1 MSVTELRPAPSEP
14 SAPTGAERP
23 GEPFR
28 RPGPWPPRRSVR
40 RELTAAGLLGAAF
53 VVVTALAAGPLERVD
68 ASLRGRWVL
77 EKTPGL
83 EPLFQDVLDK
93 LASQAVCVP
102 VLVAVAVT
110 IAVRRRSWRPIAV
123 AGGAELAWLVV
134 VGALKV
140 LFARPAPALGNP
152 AFYEGGLWSL
162 GEMGVSYPS
171 GHAAEVFL
179 IYGAAVHLIRRYTG
193 LGQHWVRLL
202 RILVAALAVN
212 TVVVSFWLGW
222 HWLTDLVGG
231 LLVGGCLLA
240 ILIAVDRKVSPI
252 RPDDRL
258 TSA

>member
-1 MSVTELRPAPSEP
+1 MTVTDLRPAHPKI
-14 SAPTGAERP
+14 SAPTRAERP
-23 GEPFR
+23 VEPSR
-28 RPGPWPPRRSVR
+28 QRAAWPRRASVR

-53 VVVTALAAGPLERVD
+53 VVVTTLAAGPLERVD

-77 EKTPGL
+77 GVTPGL

-93 LASQAVCVP
+93 LASQAICVP
-102 VLVAVAVT
+102 VLAAVAIA

-179 IYGAAVHLIRRYTG
+179 IYGAAVHLVHRYTG
-193 LGQHWVRLL
+193 VGRHWVRVM
-202 RILVAALAVN
+202 RILVGALAVN

-240 ILIAVDRKVSPI
+240 ILIAVDRRLAPVTAPSPG
-252 RPDDRL
+252 
-258 TSA
+258 

>member
-1 MSVTELRPAPSEP
+1 MTTTDIRPAPSAHAL
-14 SAPTGAERP
+14 APAERP
-23 GEPFR
+23 VEPS
-28 RPGPWPPRRSVR
+28 RPRTTRASVR

-53 VVVTALAAGPLERVD
+53 VAVTVLAAGPLERVD
-68 ASLRGRWVL
+68 ATLRGRWVV

-83 EPLFQDVLDK
+83 EPLFQDVLDR

-110 IAVRRRSWRPIAV
+110 IAVRRRSWRPLVV
-123 AGGAELAWLVV
+123 ASSAELAWLVI

-140 LFARPAPALGNP
+140 LFARPAPVVGNP

-179 IYGAAVHLIRRYTG
+179 IYGAAVHLVHRYTSTSW
-193 LGQHWVRLL
+193 HWVRML
-202 RILVAALAVN
+202 RILVGALAVN

-240 ILIAVDRKVSPI
+240 VLIAVDRKVAPV
-252 RPDDRL
+252 RPLGRG
-258 TSA
+258 